1 MIRFMIFA
9 GLLGVATVTAAQQDR
24 RSALDRAYEEIL
36 TARKNLQEAQARQKA
51 GVEPL
56 PGERLGIAGGGTRLG
71 PDYFARQ
78 EQLEK
83 EVQEARERLDEA
95 YRRRNEVR

>member
-9 GLLGVATVTAAQQDR
+9 ALLGIAASTAAQQDR
-24 RSALDRAYEEIL
+24 RGALDRAYEEVL
-36 TARKNLQEAQARQKA
+36 AARRNLQEIEDRQKA

-56 PGERLGIAGGGTRLG
+56 PGERLGIAGGGSRLG

-78 EQLEK
+78 EQLAK
-83 EVQEARERLDEA
+83 DVQEARARLDAA
-95 YRRRNEVR
+95 YRRWNEVR

>member
-9 GLLGVATVTAAQQDR
+9 VLVALAAAAPAQQDQ
-24 RSALDRAYEEIL
+24 RSALDRAYDEVL
-36 TARKNLQEAQARQKA
+36 VARQMLQEAETRREA

-56 PGERLGIAGGGTRLG
+56 PGERVGIAGGGSRLG
-71 PDYFARQ
+71 PAYFARQ

-83 EVQEARERLDEA
+83 DVEKARAQLDDA
-95 YRRRNEVR
+95 YRRWNQVR

>member
-9 GLLGVATVTAAQQDR
+9 ALLGVAASTAAQQDR
-24 RSALDRAYEEIL
+24 RSELDRAYDEIL
-36 TARKNLQEAQARQKA
+36 AARKSLQEAEEWQRA

-56 PGERLGIAGGGTRLG
+56 PGERLGIAGGGSRLG

-83 EVQEARERLDEA
+83 DVQKARARLDKA
-95 YRRRNEVR
+95 YRRWNEVR